1 MNDGQ
6 AHNDKRS
13 QVMQAKKSSQCGI
26 INRNPKRHEDEK
38 PPKHVDVNHQKEHTS
53 TVGVNIAQKPSTFHI
68 HHHKF
73 NGKKSV
79 IHMIIVMHCQQDS
92 SQNLHHETKK
102 RKTTKSPKGIQIAW
116 AWIRYEMVVKTRYE
130 WLVVVG

>member
-1 MNDGQ
+1 MTL
-6 AHNDKRS
+6 AA
-13 QVMQAKKSSQCGI
+13 VV
-26 INRNPKRHEDEK
+26 K
-38 PPKHVDVNHQKEHTS
+38 PPKHVDVHHQKEHTS

-92 SQNLHHETKK
+92 SQHLHNETKK

-116 AWIRYEMVVKTRYE
+116 AWIRYEMVVQTRYE